1 MILMPFALLLLAAA
15 PAASPAGY
23 TVTRRAVLGGD
34 GGWDYIT
41 VDAAARRV
49 YVARSTRVLVLDADT
64 LKLVGEIPDTPGVH
78 GVAIASDVG
87 RGFTSNG
94 RDNSATAFELG
105 SLKTLAKIPTGAN
118 PDALLYDAPTR
129 RVFVFN
135 GASGDITVIDAAAG
149 TVAATI
155 PVGGKLEAGVS
166 DGAGHVYVNVE
177 DKGQVA
183 AVDAR
188 RMAVTAR
195 WPLADCTEPT
205 GLALDAAHRRLFSVC
220 DNGHMAV
227 LDADTGR
234 QVATVP
240 IGAGPDGVVF
250 DAERQLAFS
259 SNGRDGTLTVVRT
272 LAPDR
277 FEVVETVPTQP
288 SARTIALD
296 AKTHTLLLPAA
307 QFGPRPAATASQPR
321 PRPPVLPGSF
331 TVLAVGR

>member
-1 MILMPFALLLLAAA
+1 MLLIPSALLLLAAA
-15 PAASPAGY
+15 ASPSPAPY

-49 YVARSTRVLVLDADT
+49 FVARSTRVLVLDADT
-64 LKLVGEIPDTPGVH
+64 LELVGEIPDTPGVH

-87 RGFTSNG
+87 RGFASNG
-94 RDNSATAFELG
+94 RDNSATVFELG
-105 SLKTLAKIPTGAN
+105 SLKTLAKIPTGTN
-118 PDALLYDAPTR
+118 PDALLYDAPTH

-135 GASGDITVIDAAAG
+135 GASGDITVIDAAKA
-149 TVAATI
+149 TVAGTI

-177 DKGQVA
+177 DKNQVA

-195 WPLADCTEPT
+195 WPLKDCAEPT

-220 DNGHMAV
+220 DGHMAV
-227 LDADTGR
+227 LDADSGR

-240 IGAGPDGVVF
+240 IGAGPDGAVF

-259 SNGRDGTLTVVRT
+259 SNGRDGTVTVVRER
-272 LAPDR
+272 APDR
-277 FEVVETVPTQP
+277 VEVEETLPTQP

-296 AKTHTLLLPAA
+296 TKTHALLLPAA
-307 QFGPRPAATASQPR
+307 QFGPRPPASASQPR
-321 PRPPVLPGSF
+321 PRPPVLPGTF
-331 TVLAVGR
+331 TVLVVGR